1 MKARIIKWYDML
13 LGSLLGL
20 LGFTSCNILVNPFI
34 RDMYGQPT
42 ASYKLV
48 GSVTD
53 EAGEPVKGIQV
64 TFHPELVNT
73 SEEVNAWNTDTLY
86 SDASGKFS
94 KDVLKYDWPDLDNAV
109 VKFRDIDGPD
119 NGGSFKPKDVP
130 VSALKVDQTRKGEGN
145 WNQGDFTITADAKLE
160 KE

>member
-1 MKARIIKWYDML
+1 MKARIIKWYDTL

-64 TFHPELVNT
+64 TFHPELGNN

-145 WNQGDFTITADAKLE
+145 WNQGDFTITADATLE